1 MTCVLRVAA
10 PDLRTVLDEV
20 SIRPCRVEEGWANF
34 VVSDA
39 GFGDLAAQVED
50 AIAFLKGRKEDVAR
64 LMDLPSAEGWLDFGV
79 ADRNRPAQSNALPP
93 ELVCLAGKA
102 GIGLEMSIHRVE
114 DEEHPSPD
122 RARP

>member
-10 PDLRTVLDEV
+10 PGLKTVLDQV
-20 SIRPCRVEEGWANF
+20 SIRPCRAEEEWANF

-39 GFGDLAAQVED
+39 GFDDLAAQIDD
-50 AIAFLKGRKEDVAR
+50 AIAFLKGRTEDVAR

-79 ADRNRPAQSNALPP
+79 ADRNRPSRSNAFPP

-102 GIGLEMSIHRVE
+102 GIGLEVSISWVE
-114 DEEHPSPD
+114 DDEHPPRD